1 MIIRHYPQLR
11 IMSRAVH
18 TMTVD
23 HKGKALGTAANLSMI
38 TGILRVSSTVF
49 SDESK
54 IRSSSLSEAMLA
66 RTADFTISTLLCAR
80 SHDEEVTG
88 SVSKKNTIKA

>member
-1 MIIRHYPQLR
+1 
-11 IMSRAVH
+11 MSRAVH

-49 SDESK
+49 SDEIK

-66 RTADFTISTLLCAR
+66 RTADFTLA
-80 SHDEEVTG
+80 
-88 SVSKKNTIKA
+88 